1 MQDRDRL
8 RYLEKRDKK
17 VELLQAKIEL
27 DSRWIKEAQV
37 QLDTK
42 MQAINKKQ
50 KEVDVTRVSLNKQ
63 IKIMKDNIKALQQ
76 NK

>member
-50 KEVDVTRVSLNKQ
+50 TEVDVTRVSLNKQ
-63 IKIMKDNIKALQQ
+63 IKIMKDNIKVLQQ
-76 NK
+76 NQ

>member
-42 MQAINKKQ
+42 TQAINKKQ

>member
-42 MQAINKKQ
+42 TQAINKKQ

-63 IKIMKDNIKALQQ
+63 IKIMKENIKALQQ

>member
-63 IKIMKDNIKALQQ
+63 IKIMKENIKALQQ

>member
-76 NK
+76 NQ